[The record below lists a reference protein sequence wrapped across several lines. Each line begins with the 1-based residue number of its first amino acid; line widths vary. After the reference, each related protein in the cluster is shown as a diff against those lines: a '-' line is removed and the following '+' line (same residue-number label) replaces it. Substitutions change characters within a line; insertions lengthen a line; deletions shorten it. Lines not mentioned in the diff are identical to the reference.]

1 MNGYDSWDSLYAKL
15 TICQDC
21 PLHKNRTHVVP
32 GEGDPEAA
40 VLFVGEGPGREEDQS
55 GRPFVGRS
63 SHMLDMMLASIQLDR
78 KKVYIANVVKC
89 RTPESR
95 MPMPEEAEPCL
106 TNLRAQIQLIQPKII
121 VCLGA
126 TATKYLFD
134 PGATVNRE
142 RGMWKYADGVWM
154 LATYHPAAL
163 LRNQARKEAAW
174 EDMKKLQEKIH
185 ELGLYS

>member
-78 KKVYIANVVKC
+78 KRYISP
-89 RTPESR
+89 T
-95 MPMPEEAEPCL
+95 
-106 TNLRAQIQLIQPKII
+106 
-121 VCLGA
+121 
-126 TATKYLFD
+126 
-134 PGATVNRE
+134 
-142 RGMWKYADGVWM
+142 W
-154 LATYHPAAL
+154 
-163 LRNQARKEAAW
+163 
-174 EDMKKLQEKIH
+174 
-185 ELGLYS
+185 